1 MYYLSQVTVAGWRH
15 SKADVAD
22 HTTARAA
29 WRHLA
34 AQRRREERAKGKR
47 ASRTTWRLRLQILLG
62 RPGRVEGPPAGLERH
77 FVPALAH
84 EVRQFGQ

>member
-15 SKADVAD
+15 SKADSAE
-22 HTTARAA
+22 HSSARAA

-34 AQRRREERAKGKR
+34 SQRRREERTRGKR
-47 ASRTTWRLRLQILLG
+47 TSRTTWRLRLQVLLG
-62 RPGRVEGPPAGLERH
+62 RPGRVNGPPAGLGQR

-84 EVRQFGQ
+84 EVRQFGR